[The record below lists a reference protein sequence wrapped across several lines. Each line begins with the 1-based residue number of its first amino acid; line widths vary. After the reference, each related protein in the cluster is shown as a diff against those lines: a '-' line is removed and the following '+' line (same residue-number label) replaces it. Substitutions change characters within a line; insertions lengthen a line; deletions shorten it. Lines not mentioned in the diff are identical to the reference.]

1 MNYILSYQCFFNMI
15 VDLSILV
22 TNYLSSEALKNFQ
35 GAAIGHL
42 GTHFDV
48 MDKEFPLSF
57 VRRKGIVFNVKNILE
72 RDITSSDINHSLI
85 ESEMFVAFYT
95 DFMEKCAYG
104 SKEYFTDHP
113 QLSNELIDLLLEKRI
128 SIIGIDFAGIRR
140 QPEHPLKDQYCADHG
155 VFVVENMDNLQLVL
169 NDKRNKH
176 CYINTYPIRFAGLS
190 GLPCRVV
197 AEI

>member
-1 MNYILSYQCFFNMI
+1 ML

-22 TNYLSSEALKNFQ
+22 TNYISSETLKNFE

-42 GTHFDV
+42 GTHFDI
-48 MDKEFPLSF
+48 MNKEFPLSF
-57 VRRKGIVFNVKNILE
+57 IRRKGIVFNVKNILE
-72 RDITSSDINHSLI
+72 RDIASPDINHSLI
-85 ESEMFVAFYT
+85 ESEMYVAFHT
-95 DFMEKCAYG
+95 NFMEKCEYG
-104 SKEYFTDHP
+104 SKDYFSNHP

-140 QPEHPLKDQYCADHG
+140 APEHPLKDQYCADRG
-155 VFVVENMDNLQLVL
+155 VFVVENMCNLQLVL
-169 NDKRNKH
+169 NDEKYKH